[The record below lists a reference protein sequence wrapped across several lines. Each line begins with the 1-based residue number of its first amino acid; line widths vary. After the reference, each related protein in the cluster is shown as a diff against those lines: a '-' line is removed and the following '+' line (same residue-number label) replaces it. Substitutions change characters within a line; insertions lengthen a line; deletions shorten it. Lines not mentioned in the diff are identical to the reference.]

1 MHKTQLFLQNKTHIL
16 QSKKQY
22 LSDYIQQI

>member
-1 MHKTQLFLQNKTHIL
+1 MHKTQLFLQNKSHIL

-22 LSDYIQQI
+22 LHEYIKQI